1 MAGLLSGLESLGLG
15 NLENMDIFG
24 KEKKEAP
31 AKQEKKAPEVP
42 EFKETDFI
50 YDKAYKCPVC
60 DHDFTAKIMKTG
72 KAKIKKPDFDLRLV
86 YEGGFVAEKY
96 DVVLCPTCGY
106 ATLTRY
112 HGAVLPTQARLIKEN
127 ITSNIVLSKYNED
140 TYSFEQ
146 ALERYK
152 IALACAVVK
161 RSKASEKAFICLKTA
176 WLLRSYREFLEA
188 EEGDFTEL
196 IKTLTEQEA
205 EYHSNAYNGFIE
217 ARSSEDVPIA
227 GMDSVTLDYLLA
239 NLAFHLKD
247 YPTCSRMVAGIL
259 SSPSAKPRMKDKVRE
274 LKEELAK
281 IKQ

>member
-24 KEKKEAP
+24 KDKKEEKVKA
-31 AKQEKKAPEVP
+31 EKKAAEKP

-50 YDKAYKCPVC
+50 YDKTFKCRVC

-72 KAKIKKPDFDLRLV
+72 KAKLKKPDFDLRLV

-106 ATLTRY
+106 AALTRY
-112 HGAVLPTQARLIKEN
+112 FGALLPTQAKAVKEN
-127 ITSNIVLSKYNED
+127 ITSNIVLTKYNDD
-140 TYSFEQ
+140 TYSFDQ

-161 RSKASEKAFICLKTA
+161 RAKASEKALICLRTA
-176 WLLRSYREFLEA
+176 WLLRSYREFLEG
-188 EEGDFTEL
+188 EEGDFTDL
-196 IKTLTEQEA
+196 IESLTEQEA
-205 EYHSNAYNGFIE
+205 EYHSNAYNGFLE
-217 ARSSEDVPIA
+217 ARGSEDVPIA

-247 YPTCSRMVAGIL
+247 YPTCSRMISGVL
-259 SSPSAKPRMKDKVRE
+259 TSPSANARIKDKLRE
-274 LKEELAK
+274 LKDELAK
-281 IKQ
+281 VKQ